1 MQAANFQKIIDFM
14 KAHTE
19 RGVYI
24 VLDGREVAV
33 VAASECSLTTVQLMP
48 QRVSGGRGVF
58 FVPFDDLY
66 NCRNALRHDGEATAV
81 MSRSEQPLVAGC
93 ASLKLSVAEWFEAH
107 IGHIKKSLP
116 VPKKSGRVMDIAL
129 MKETAHSLRPLSNGK
144 NYSHLIG
151 KTIKVE
157 LTEPGFG
164 ARSVCK
170 VIY

>member
-24 VLDGREVAV
+24 VLGGREVTV
-33 VAASECSLTTVQLMP
+33 VSASECALTTVQLMP
-48 QRVSGGRGVF
+48 QRVSGGSGVF

-66 NCRNALRHDGEATAV
+66 NCRNALRHDAEATVV
-81 MSRSEQPLVAGC
+81 MSRSEQPYVAGC
-93 ASLKLSVAEWFEAH
+93 ASLKLSVSDWFEAH
-107 IGHIKKSLP
+107 VGRIKKLP
-116 VPKKSGRVMDIAL
+116 VPKKSGRVMDVAL
-129 MKETAHSLRPLSNGK
+129 MKETAHSLRPLSVGK
-144 NYSHLIG
+144 GYSHIIG

-170 VIY
+170 IIY